1 MSDAPPEGSRQRLA
15 RLGDR
20 TSPALVVGYLLIGL
34 MPYLL
39 LEWIPTDEG
48 LLGQTAERVL
58 AGERPHRDFDDPYT
72 GGLAMLHAAVFAV
85 MGPSILATR
94 VTLWAGSAALAGL
107 VYLLARRVVSR
118 AGASLAAVLAL
129 TLGVSRYFAS
139 MPSWYNAI
147 CALACLWALLRWGES
162 RRSGWLVAAG
172 AAAGVSMTFK
182 VIGIYLVPAMLL
194 AILHAEWATSR
205 AVMSEDVDPS
215 ARGMFAFKA
224 LGLSAFLMTLT
235 KLVSFRLDAADIW
248 QFLVPAGLLSALLLE
263 REWIEPAGPFLPRL
277 RTLVGHGVLLILG
290 LALPLIAFALPYGSD
305 VGSLVHGVFVAP
317 FSRLDG
323 VTGPL
328 PPLAESLLVT
338 LPLAGM
344 LWLGVSTGVVDRWDR
359 RSAWLFVLLTIVAI
373 AFAREPVVYQAG
385 IRSLTAL
392 LPVAVGCALFAARR
406 SDQGFEA
413 VAVCAVAAMFAFVQV
428 PYWHPNYSAYTMPL
442 LVLVVLYAAVTGSRT
457 GLPQPR
463 RTLVVAG
470 TGYLLLGALVQG
482 PASDAFSRDRFVP
495 SEERAPSLLGL
506 PRARGLGVSPDEKRI
521 YEQVIADVTAHSAP
535 GDAIWAG
542 PDAPEIYFLAER
554 RNPTRFFYEILAD
567 PNTREKDILQ
577 AIEDADVS
585 VIVINRTPDFSRFS
599 ADFARTLMA
608 RFPHAVD
615 RQWYEVRWRQ
625 Q

>member
-1 MSDAPPEGSRQRLA
+1 MSDAPPEDSRQRLA

-20 TSPALVVGYLLIGL
+20 ISPALVVGYLLVGL

-39 LEWIPTDEG
+39 RDWIPTDEG

-58 AGERPHRDFDDPYT
+58 AGELPHKDFDDPYT

-85 MGPSILATR
+85 LGPSILATR
-94 VTLWAGSAALAGL
+94 VTLWASSAAIAGL

-139 MPSWYNAI
+139 MPSWYNAL

-172 AAAGVSMTFK
+172 AATGISMTFK
-182 VIGIYLVPAMLL
+182 VIGIYLVPAALI
-194 AILHAEWATSR
+194 AILYAEWATSR
-205 AVMSEDVDPS
+205 QGVAPDAAPG

-224 LGLSAFLMTLT
+224 LGLGAFLVALT
-235 KLVSFRLDAADIW
+235 KLISFRLDAADIW
-248 QFLVPAGLLSALLLE
+248 QFLVPGALLSALLLE
-263 REWIEPAGPFLPRL
+263 REWREPAGPFLPRL
-277 RTLVGHGVLLILG
+277 RTLMRHGALLLIG
-290 LALPLIAFALPYGSD
+290 LALPLVAFAVPYGGKVD
-305 VGSLVHGVFVAP
+305 ALLHGVFVAP

-323 VTGPL
+323 VTAPL
-328 PPLAESLLVT
+328 PPLAESLLVA
-338 LPLAGM
+338 LPLAAM
-344 LWLGVSTGVVDRWDR
+344 LWRGVSMGVVDRWDQ
-359 RSAWLFVLLTIVAI
+359 RSAWVFVAFGVVAI
-373 AFAREPVVYQAG
+373 TFAREPVVYQAG
-385 IRSLTAL
+385 VHSLAAL

-406 SDQGFEA
+406 SNQGFEA

-428 PYWHPNYSAYTMPL
+428 PYWHPINSAYTMPL
-442 LVLVVLYAAVTGSRT
+442 LVLVVLYTTVTGWRT

-463 RTLVVAG
+463 RTLMAAG
-470 TGYLLLGALVQG
+470 VGYALLGALIQG
-482 PASDAFSRDRFVP
+482 PASDAFSRDRYIP
-495 SEERAPSLLGL
+495 AEERAPSLLGL

-521 YEQVIADVTAHSAP
+521 YEQVVADVAAHSAP

-567 PNTREKDILQ
+567 PATRERDILE
-577 AIEDADVS
+577 ALETADVS

-599 ADFARTLMA
+599 GDFARALMQ